1 VERLPYISGR
11 EETNINRL
19 MDSQPKQLA
28 RVDPYLRIFA
38 HHPREESAQA
48 TMGIDFT
55 VFKGSKSG
63 EIVEAKGHR
72 DVGPTQA
79 LVELSHCGVCG
90 VSLLADFKVV
100 LFIVFD

>member
-1 VERLPYISGR
+1 
-11 EETNINRL
+11 
-19 MDSQPKQLA
+19 MDSQSKHLA
-28 RVDPYLRIFA
+28 RVDPYLRILA
-38 HHPREESAQA
+38 HHPGEESAQA
-48 TMGIDFT
+48 TMAIDFT

-90 VSLLADFKVV
+90 VSLLGGSKVV
-100 LFIVFD
+100 LFIAFD